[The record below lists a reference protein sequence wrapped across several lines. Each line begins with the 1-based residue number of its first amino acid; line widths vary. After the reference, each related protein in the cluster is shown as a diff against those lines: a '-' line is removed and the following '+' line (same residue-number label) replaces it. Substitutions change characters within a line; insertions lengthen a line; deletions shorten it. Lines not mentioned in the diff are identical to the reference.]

1 MSAVMDIYSLIK
13 DLTDEAEKN
22 KNEQLISKLIFIEK
36 QVNELDK
43 ENQELK
49 KALDIQ
55 EKRIWDDG
63 NMSFTLPGNPKV
75 YYCSVCYGHG
85 GRLIP
90 MVDVY
95 GDGILRCKICE
106 EIFHNKCRP

>member
-13 DLTDEAEKN
+13 DLMDEAEKN
-22 KNEQLISKLIFIEK
+22 KNEQLVSKLIVIEK

-55 EKRIWDDG
+55 ENRIWDDN
-63 NMSFTLPGNPKV
+63 NMSFTLPENPKV
-75 YYCSVCYGHG
+75 HYCSVCYGHNG
-85 GRLIP
+85 KLIP
-90 MVDVY
+90 MWDLPKRGLACRVCD
-95 GDGILRCKICE
+95 
-106 EIFHNKCRP
+106 EIWMKGNQR